1 MIAQTTPTNV
11 RKAGAM
17 PADSLTDRYGAA
29 RGSRGS
35 RRTAGLVG
43 IGVGIAVLVGIAL
56 WGGLR
61 AAQPEVA
68 ARVVAFDPVS
78 DRSVTVRL
86 QVAAERSVECE
97 LVARGEQMA
106 TVGTSQVAVAIDAPN
121 GRQERVVTHPI
132 ATSSRA
138 LSVELLGCSVPGQ
151 ARTR

>member
-11 RKAGAM
+11 RKAEAM
-17 PADSLTDRYGAA
+17 PAESLTDRYGRA
-29 RGSRGS
+29 RGS
-35 RRTAGLVG
+35 RRTAGLVA
-43 IGVGIAVLVGIAL
+43 IGLGIAVLVGIAL

-78 DRSVTVRL
+78 DRSVHVRL
-86 QVAAERSVECE
+86 QVAAARTVACE
-97 LVARGEQMA
+97 LVARGDKMA
-106 TVGTSQVAVAIDAPN
+106 TVGTSQVTIAFDDST

-132 ATSSRA
+132 ATSERA